1 MGRRT
6 PLILLAMCAAAAI
19 VWALQPSASS
29 FPLATVAA
37 NENPPL
43 ASPKGELK
51 TDRQKGSYALGYKIA
66 SNIHRQL
73 GDTTL
78 DLDAFLLG
86 MREGL
91 SGKGHSMNEA
101 DCEKH
106 YRAFQSELNIR
117 KIKAAQALADKNKKD
132 GEAFLAANKTKAG
145 VVTLPS
151 GIQYL
156 VLKEGT
162 GKSPKATDT
171 VKVHYH
177 GTLIDGT
184 VFDSSVNRGEPFT
197 TALNEVIPGW
207 TESVQKMKEGSKWR
221 VFIPS
226 DLAYGPGGQPPI
238 GPNSTLI
245 FEIEL
250 LEVK

>member
-6 PLILLAMCAAAAI
+6 PLILLGVWAAAAI
-19 VWALQPSASS
+19 VWAVCPSVS
-29 FPLATVAA
+29 PLAPAVVAA
-37 NENPPL
+37 DENPPTG
-43 ASPKGELK
+43 PKADLK
-51 TDRQKGSYALGYKIA
+51 TDRQKGSYALGHKIA
-66 SNIHRQL
+66 ANIHRQL

-86 MREGL
+86 MREAL
-91 SGKGHSMNEA
+91 SGKGSSMNDAE
-101 DCEKH
+101 CEKAFN
-106 YRAFQSELNIR
+106 AFQSELSVR
-117 KIKAAQALADKNKKD
+117 KINAAKSVATKNKKE
-132 GEAFLAANKTKAG
+132 GEAFLAANKTKPG
-145 VVTLPS
+145 VATLPS

-156 VLKEGT
+156 VLKEGS
-162 GKSPKATDT
+162 GKQPKATDE

-184 VFDSSVNRGEPFT
+184 VFDSSVNRGEPSTFR
-197 TALNEVIPGW
+197 LDQVIPGW

-221 VFIPS
+221 IFIPS
-226 DLAYGPGGQPPI
+226 DLAYGPNGYQGI
-238 GPNSTLI
+238 APNTTLI

>member
-6 PLILLAMCAAAAI
+6 PLILLGVCAAAAI
-19 VWALQPSASS
+19 VWAVRPSVS
-29 FPLATVAA
+29 PLEPAVVAA
-37 NENPPL
+37 DENPP
-43 ASPKGELK
+43 ASPKADLK
-51 TDRQKGSYALGYKIA
+51 TDRQKGSYALGHKIA
-66 SNIHRQL
+66 ANIHRQL

-86 MREGL
+86 MREAL
-91 SGKGHSMNEA
+91 SGKGSSMNDAE
-101 DCEKH
+101 CEKAFN
-106 YRAFQSELNIR
+106 AFQSELSIR
-117 KIKAAQALADKNKKD
+117 KINAAKSVSTKNKKE
-132 GEAFLAANKTKAG
+132 GEAFLAANKTKPG
-145 VVTLPS
+145 VATLPS

-156 VLKEGT
+156 VLKEGS
-162 GKSPKATDT
+162 GKQPKATDE

-177 GTLIDGT
+177 GTLINGT
-184 VFDSSVNRGEPFT
+184 VFDSSVNRGEPATFR
-197 TALNEVIPGW
+197 LDQVIPGW

-226 DLAYGPGGQPPI
+226 DLAYGPNGPPGI
-238 GPNSTLI
+238 GPNATLI

>member
-6 PLILLAMCAAAAI
+6 PLILLGVCAAAAI
-19 VWALQPSASS
+19 VWAVRPSVS
-29 FPLATVAA
+29 PLAPAVVAA
-37 NENPPL
+37 DENPPTG
-43 ASPKGELK
+43 PKADLK
-51 TDRQKGSYALGYKIA
+51 TDRQKGSYALGHKIA
-66 SNIHRQL
+66 ANIHRQL

-86 MREGL
+86 MREAL
-91 SGKGHSMNEA
+91 SGKGSSMNDAE
-101 DCEKH
+101 CEKAFN
-106 YRAFQSELNIR
+106 AFQSELSVR
-117 KIKAAQALADKNKKD
+117 KINAAKSVSTKNKKE
-132 GEAFLAANKTKAG
+132 GEAFLAANKTKPG
-145 VVTLPS
+145 VATLPS

-156 VLKEGT
+156 VLKEGS
-162 GKSPKATDT
+162 GKQPKATDE

-177 GTLIDGT
+177 GTLINGT
-184 VFDSSVNRGEPFT
+184 VFDSSVNRGEPATFR
-197 TALNEVIPGW
+197 LDQVIPGW

-226 DLAYGPGGQPPI
+226 DLAYGPNGPPGI
-238 GPNSTLI
+238 GPNATLI

>member
-6 PLILLAMCAAAAI
+6 PLILIGVCAAAAI
-19 VWALQPSASS
+19 VWAVRPSVS
-29 FPLATVAA
+29 PLAPAVVAA
-37 NENPPL
+37 DENPP
-43 ASPKGELK
+43 ASPKADLK
-51 TDRQKGSYALGYKIA
+51 TDRQKGSYALGHKIA
-66 SNIHRQL
+66 ANIHRQL

-86 MREGL
+86 MREAL
-91 SGKGHSMNEA
+91 SGKGHSMNDAE
-101 DCEKH
+101 CEKAFN
-106 YRAFQSELNIR
+106 AFQSELSVR
-117 KIKAAQALADKNKKD
+117 KISAAKSVAAKNKKE
-132 GEAFLAANKTKAG
+132 GEAFLAANKTKPG
-145 VVTLPS
+145 VATLPS

-162 GKSPKATDT
+162 GKQPRATDE

-184 VFDSSVNRGEPFT
+184 VFDSSVNRGEPSTFR
-197 TALNEVIPGW
+197 LDQVIPGW

-221 VFIPS
+221 IFIPS
-226 DLAYGPGGQPPI
+226 DLAYGPNGRPGI
-238 GPNSTLI
+238 APNTMLI

>member
-1 MGRRT
+1 
-6 PLILLAMCAAAAI
+6 
-19 VWALQPSASS
+19 
-29 FPLATVAA
+29 VAA
-37 NENPPL
+37 DENPP
-43 ASPKGELK
+43 ASPKAELK
-51 TDRQKGSYALGYKIA
+51 TDRQKGSYALGHKIA
-66 SNIHRQL
+66 ANIHRQL

-86 MREGL
+86 MREAL
-91 SGKGHSMNEA
+91 SGKGGSMSDAE
-101 DCEKH
+101 CEKAFN
-106 YRAFQSELNIR
+106 AFQSELSVH
-117 KIKAAQALADKNKKD
+117 KINAAKSVAAKNKKE
-132 GEAFLAANKTKAG
+132 GEAFLAANKTKPG
-145 VVTLPS
+145 VATLPS

-162 GKSPKATDT
+162 GKQPKATDE

-184 VFDSSVNRGEPFT
+184 VFDSSVNRGEPSTFR
-197 TALNEVIPGW
+197 LDQVIPGW

-221 VFIPS
+221 IFIPS
-226 DLAYGPGGQPPI
+226 DLAYGPNGYQGI
-238 GPNSTLI
+238 APNTTLI

>member
-6 PLILLAMCAAAAI
+6 PLILLGVCAAAAV
-19 VWALQPSASS
+19 VWAVRPSVS
-29 FPLATVAA
+29 PLEPAVVAA
-37 NENPPL
+37 DENPA
-43 ASPKGELK
+43 ASPKADLK
-51 TDRQKGSYALGYKIA
+51 TDRQKGSYALGHKIA
-66 SNIHRQL
+66 ANIHRNL

-86 MREGL
+86 MREAL
-91 SGKGHSMNEA
+91 SGKGSSMNDAE
-101 DCEKH
+101 CEKAFN
-106 YRAFQSELNIR
+106 AFQSELSVR
-117 KIKAAQALADKNKKD
+117 KINAAKSVGTKNKKE
-132 GEAFLAANKTKAG
+132 GEAFLAANKTKPG
-145 VVTLPS
+145 VATLPS

-162 GKSPKATDT
+162 GKQPKATDE

-177 GTLIDGT
+177 GTLINGT
-184 VFDSSVNRGEPFT
+184 VFDSSVNRGEPATFR
-197 TALNEVIPGW
+197 LDQVIPGW

-226 DLAYGPGGQPPI
+226 DLAYGPNGPPGI
-238 GPNSTLI
+238 GPNATLI

>member
-6 PLILLAMCAAAAI
+6 PLILLGVCAAVAI
-19 VWALQPSASS
+19 VWAVWPSAS
-29 FPLATVAA
+29 PIKPAVAA
-37 NENPPL
+37 ADDTPPV
-43 ASPKGELK
+43 AGPNGDLK
-51 TDRQKGSYALGYKIA
+51 TAQQKGSYALGYKIA
-66 SNIHRQL
+66 ANIHRQL

-78 DLDAFLLG
+78 DVDAFLLG
-86 MREGL
+86 MREAL
-91 SGKGHSMNEA
+91 SGKGNSMKEA
-101 DCEKH
+101 DREKAFN
-106 YRAFQSELNIR
+106 AFQSELSVR
-117 KIKAAQALADKNKKD
+117 KINAAKSVATKNKKE
-132 GEAFLAANKTKAG
+132 GEAFLAANKTKPG
-145 VVTLPS
+145 VATLPS

-156 VLKEGT
+156 VLKEGS
-162 GKSPKATDT
+162 GKQPKATDE

-197 TALNEVIPGW
+197 TRLDQVIPGW

-226 DLAYGPGGQPPI
+226 DLAYGPNGPPQI
-238 GPNSTLI
+238 GPNATLI